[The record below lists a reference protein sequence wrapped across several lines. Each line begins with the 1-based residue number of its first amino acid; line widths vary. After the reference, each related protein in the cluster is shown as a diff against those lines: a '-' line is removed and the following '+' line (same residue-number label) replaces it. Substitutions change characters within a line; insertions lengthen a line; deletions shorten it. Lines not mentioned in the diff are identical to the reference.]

1 MRLPPLRA
9 GSLIRRYKRFLA
21 DVRLDTGEE
30 VCAHCPNPGRM
41 TACMEK
47 GGRVWLSAADSPKR
61 KLKWTWEISELS
73 GSPPV
78 QVLVHTGRINAL
90 VEEAL
95 ERGVLSELG
104 AFESLRR
111 EVRCGDSRRGLDFLL
126 RGADQRDCWVE
137 VKSATM
143 RAEDHLVRFPDAV
156 TTRGKHHLEVLVD
169 RVQLGD
175 RAVLL
180 FVVPRADG
188 VAVGPADAVDPAYAE
203 TLRWAAGCG
212 VEIYARR
219 ASVSPNEVLVT
230 DAMPVRLDA

>member
-1 MRLPPLRA
+1 M
-9 GSLIRRYKRFLA
+9 
-21 DVRLDTGEE
+21 EE
-30 VCAHCPNPGRM
+30 
-41 TACMEK
+41 

-61 KLKWTWEISELS
+61 KLRWTWEISELS

-95 ERGVLSELG
+95 QRGILSELG
-104 AFESLRR
+104 PFETVQR
-111 EVRCGDSRRGLDFLL
+111 EVRCGESRRRLDFLL
-126 RGADQRDCWVE
+126 RGADRDCWVE

-143 RAEDHLVRFPDAV
+143 LAEDGLVRFPDAV
-156 TTRGKHHLEVLVD
+156 TKRGKHHLEVLVD
-169 RVQLGD
+169 RARLGE

-180 FVVPRADG
+180 FVVARADG
-188 VAVGPADAVDPAYAE
+188 VAVGPADAVDPAYAA

-219 ASVSPNEVLVT
+219 ASVSQTEVVLT

>member
-1 MRLPPLRA
+1 MRLPPLTA
-9 GSLIRRYKRFLA
+9 AILVRRYKRFLA

-41 TACMEK
+41 TACMEE
-47 GGRVWLSAADSPKR
+47 GGRVWLSASDSPKR
-61 KLKWTWEISELS
+61 KLRWTWEISELS

-95 ERGVLSELG
+95 ERGILSELG
-104 AFESLRR
+104 PFETIQR
-111 EVRCGDSRRGLDFLL
+111 EVRCGESRRLDFLL
-126 RGADQRDCWVE
+126 RGADRDCWVE

-143 RAEDHLVRFPDAV
+143 RSEDDLVRFPDSV
-156 TTRGKHHLEVLVD
+156 TKRGKHHLEVLVD
-169 RVQLGD
+169 RARLGD

-188 VAVGPADAVDPAYAE
+188 VAVGPADAVDPAYAD

-219 ASVSPNEVLVT
+219 ASVSQTEVVLT